1 MAKSEFI
8 ALKNAINCTS
18 IKPDFRLEN
27 LFFLSFQNGV
37 FIMLYIVLQLRKS
50 FNPNWHK
57 CSFLA
62 PGPKVKTFLK
72 TL

>member
-1 MAKSEFI
+1 MANSEFI
-8 ALKNAINCTS
+8 VLKNAINCTS
-18 IKPDFRLEN
+18 IKLDFRLEN
-27 LFFLSFQNGV
+27 LFLLFQHGM